1 MPYAWIQ
8 KWRLLEIC
16 LNFGLTNFS
25 LSPLGSVLLFS
36 ILNNGFNRNI
46 TSGELKRHFQSQVLS
61 IISSNSIRTT
71 SIPCCSDIYNTPVLK
86 ANSALGH
93 AKKPLH
99 TLLVFIWLKGSVHR
113 PSLFLQVN
121 SNTSPPDQITGN
133 RYLVTLYSYTLNQAP
148 LSGPRDNINYN
159 L

>member
-25 LSPLGSVLLFS
+25 LSLLGSVLLFS

-46 TSGELKRHFQSQVLS
+46 TSGESKRHFQSQVLS

-71 SIPCCSDIYNTPVLK
+71 SIPCCSDIYNTPVLI
-86 ANSALGH
+86 ADSALGH
-93 AKKPLH
+93 SKKPLH

-113 PSLFLQVN
+113 SSLFLQVN

-133 RYLVTLYSYTLNQAP
+133 LYLVTLYSCTLNQAP